1 MVGCFKIVVN
11 HTKWNW
17 VACCLVSY
25 SFKVTP
31 RATSVKCEERPSCLQ
46 MFSALLFIISYLM
59 HPIYFSVRFLFWSEK
74 NETALSRV
82 ELRWYQLSLLIKSQ
96 VHLAQRGR
104 ENWLQTRFI
113 MAAKDGGTVFS
124 LPTSILFEISSKDMQ
139 GYSGGVE
146 IQFLEWEATSIS
158 SYKILDLSHCL
169 LLWQEYKKLNLVRP
183 KSLVLL
189 IIQYY
194 ESANLAFKV

>member
-1 MVGCFKIVVN
+1 
-11 HTKWNW
+11 
-17 VACCLVSY
+17 
-25 SFKVTP
+25 
-31 RATSVKCEERPSCLQ
+31 
-46 MFSALLFIISYLM
+46 M

-113 MAAKDGGTVFS
+113 MAAKDGGTVCS

-158 SYKILDLSHCL
+158 SYEILDLSHCL
-169 LLWQEYKKLNLVRP
+169 LLWQEYKKKLNLVRT
-183 KSLVLL
+183 KSLGAVDYPVLWICQSCLQGL
-189 IIQYY
+189 ISTVTQSLWGRTEFEGSWAFYKRLFSRYAWIHMHTLGFH
-194 ESANLAFKV
+194 SLAKNQLCQ